1 MKKNTFFLGVF
12 LLILP
17 WILTSCEKV
26 DLSSEMEKQ
35 NVKITTR
42 TTTSFSKED
51 FPISIYAL
59 DESGK
64 KVAEQT
70 LNEGDQTLNL
80 KLSPGSYRIVAKNA
94 TALGYADVTVA
105 SKALSVNITM
115 VQQNARIS
123 MTLSGLPEDVK
134 SIGVTVSPIYTTL
147 ELNGELSGS
156 GAKSF
161 ELKKENDTWTASE
174 VMVYPSAG
182 STTTFTLTITSDT
195 EQKSYSYVYG
205 KPLER
210 NKPYNFVGNYQGGN
224 DAFDVTGLIYMEDWG
239 EVETVEFDFGP
250 NAEGAQ
256 QNVNGHLAITE
267 DLYLSLMEW
276 TDVVSAANEGNPKQ
290 AVEIA
295 AEYTEGGLTGWRIPT
310 AEEAKE
316 LKNLYGG
323 TKLTSLNEALQ
334 TLGGTPLSEVDEKN
348 NTVRYLCEDGLKSF
362 SFANNTT
369 VSNAG
374 AKASY
379 HLRLVRSR

>member
-1 MKKNTFFLGVF
+1 
-12 LLILP
+12 
-17 WILTSCEKV
+17 
-26 DLSSEMEKQ
+26 
-35 NVKITTR
+35 
-42 TTTSFSKED
+42 
-51 FPISIYAL
+51 
-59 DESGK
+59 
-64 KVAEQT
+64 
-70 LNEGDQTLNL
+70 
-80 KLSPGSYRIVAKNA
+80 
-94 TALGYADVTVA
+94 
-105 SKALSVNITM
+105 M

-174 VMVYPSAG
+174 VMVYPSVG

-316 LKNLYGG
+316 FDEISGTVSIGIPYASTELFNAEVLSVNREGSTGNAVVVLECKSMDKTLAKIRNEQINISVREYSGIKIEKSSIHRDKVTRTIENQDGTSKTEERMVDGVYILYGNELRFKEIVKIYE
-323 TKLTSLNEALQ
+323 TDDFVFHLKL
-334 TLGGTPLSEVDEKN
+334 
-348 NTVRYLCEDGLKSF
+348 
-362 SFANNTT
+362 
-369 VSNAG
+369 
-374 AKASY
+374 
-379 HLRLVRSR
+379 